1 MSKWILER
9 SEEAA
14 APLSSPSAPPT
25 SPMSG
30 VHGFSAGIAGGKV
43 PPETAKLLQSEVEAL
58 GAVDVN
64 NKCLGRVMG
73 EWLLKLREAHTG
85 KRHTSI
91 PVCAKKT
98 PGAIHCYRSPPHPL
112 YQCWIASAHL
122 SGTYPRNKNARL
134 CYK

>member
-1 MSKWILER
+1 MQFLCQCKWDRALAVPSLQASMSKWILER
-9 SEEAA
+9 PEEAA

-64 NKCLGRVMG
+64 DKCLGRVMG
-73 EWLLKLREAHTG
+73 EWLLKLREAHTR
-85 KRHTSI
+85 KHHTSI
-91 PVCAKKT
+91 PVT
-98 PGAIHCYRSPPHPL
+98 HFHPTGPTRT
-112 YQCWIASAHL
+112 QL
-122 SGTYPRNKNARL
+122 SIGHWNLWT
-134 CYK
+134 

>member
-43 PPETAKLLQSEVEAL
+43 PPETAKLLQSEGGGGAAL

-64 NKCLGRVMG
+64 
-73 EWLLKLREAHTG
+73 E
-85 KRHTSI
+85 
-91 PVCAKKT
+91 
-98 PGAIHCYRSPPHPL
+98 
-112 YQCWIASAHL
+112 L
-122 SGTYPRNKNARL
+122 SL
-134 CYK
+134 HDW